1 MKIACFL
8 SCLFVLP
15 VLHAQQ
21 EPISQL
27 SSPGST
33 APSPIMNQPVVISTF
48 ENVEMERLRI
58 AEESAKAE
66 RDEIDFQKQ
75 VASIQKKLAEA
86 SASTIVPESLPTD
99 YRSFLSAKA
108 GDIQKSA
115 EYYAELKS
123 VLNDLL
129 PNSPYKARTT
139 SDSSNPLRAS
149 EKLAKLSNYPEDGDI
164 SRTISGQISSLSGGR
179 VDDQRRQLEINR
191 ELQRLTAERKRLEW
205 NLKMS
210 YSVNPL
216 DGKTSSTEDERQFV
230 RQQIEDVKAEVKRC
244 EDEKKSLSHLVT
256 TETRKFQFQQ
266 FIIELALQQRYIH
279 SLIACGFY
287 RSSFKG
293 GDLNLNKDAYPSGR
307 PAQGSGSENT
317 PSVQSAGGAPTP
329 LPVISTI
336 TGMEAFLQNRI
347 RDSIQERESIDNMLL
362 ENQLGAAESLLRKM
376 VLTAKYQPELQTIS
390 FQSRQTILQS
400 GRKLRQISDAVNAK
414 DYNEILKLVDSIEA
428 NEPLA
433 GMADLKSF
441 AKEHPRKAL
450 HWARQAELAM
460 KAGDKKTMSS
470 LMDIAIRRA
479 PLDQEVAQKIQ
490 SIQENA
496 QSNNDLLVELKKIVS
511 AGDYRT
517 SFERMNEFV
526 PLAQSAN
533 TDSKLKDDYEK
544 LIEREKS
551 LRVAIEK
558 TDSLESKGL
567 MPEAWIELNTLPQA
581 IVNDVRILE
590 RKNRISVECPKFI
603 KAYHKAT
610 NHERENQSAK
620 ALAWY
625 LNALVESPSN
635 NAITKKI
642 NLLGGE
648 ILKN

>member
-1 MKIACFL
+1 MKIARFLTCFII
-8 SCLFVLP
+8 LP
-15 VLHAQQ
+15 ALYAQN

-27 SSPGST
+27 SSGNR
-33 APSPIMNQPVVISTF
+33 AQSPIVNQPLVVSTF

-58 AEESAKAE
+58 TEETAKVE

-75 VASIQKKLAEA
+75 VAAIQKKLAEA
-86 SASTIVPESLPTD
+86 SATSIIPESLPTD
-99 YRSFLSAKA
+99 YRSFLSANA

-123 VLNDLL
+123 VLNDLV

-149 EKLAKLSNYPEDGDI
+149 EKLAKLSNYPEDNDI
-164 SRTISGQISSLSGGR
+164 SRIISGHISSLTGGR
-179 VDDQRRQLEINR
+179 VDDQRRQLEINS
-191 ELQRLTAERKRLEW
+191 ELQRFTAERKRLEW
-205 NLKMS
+205 NLKLS
-210 YSVNPL
+210 NSPSLV
-216 DGKTSSTEDERQFV
+216 DGRTSSTEDERNFI
-230 RQQIEDVKAEVKRC
+230 RQQIEDVKAEIKRY

-256 TETRKFQFQQ
+256 TETRKLQFQQ
-266 FIIELALQQRYIH
+266 FIVELALQQRYIH
-279 SLIACGFY
+279 ALIACGFY
-287 RSSFKG
+287 RFSFKG
-293 GDLNLNKDAYPSGR
+293 GDLDLNKEAYPSGR
-307 PAQGSGSENT
+307 PTQGSDSQNT
-317 PSVQSAGGAPTP
+317 SAVPTAGGAPTQ
-329 LPVISTI
+329 LPIISTV
-336 TGMEAFLQNRI
+336 TGMEAFLQSRI
-347 RDSIQERESIDNMLL
+347 RDAIQERESIDNMLR

-376 VLTAKYQPELQTIS
+376 VLTAKYQPELQTIP
-390 FQSRQTILQS
+390 FQSRQSILQS

-414 DYNEILKLVDSIEA
+414 DYDEILKLVDSIEA

-441 AKEHPRKAL
+441 ANEHPRKAL

-479 PLDQEVAQKIQ
+479 PLNQEVAQKIQ

-496 QSNNDLLVELKKIVS
+496 QSNNDLLEELKRIVS

-517 SFERMNEFV
+517 SFERMNEFA
-526 PLAQSAN
+526 PLAQSSN
-533 TDSKLKDDYEK
+533 TDSKLKDAYEQ
-544 LIEREKS
+544 LIESEKA

-558 TDSLESKGL
+558 TDSLEHKGL
-567 MPEAWIELNTLPQA
+567 SPEAWIELNALPQPIA
-581 IVNDVRILE
+581 NDARVLE
-590 RKNRISVECPKFI
+590 RKNRISAECPKFI
-603 KAYHKAT
+603 KAYHKAI
-610 NHERENQSAK
+610 NYERENQPAK

-635 NAITKKI
+635 NAITSKV
-642 NLLGGE
+642 NLLGGG

>member
-8 SCLFVLP
+8 SCLFALP
-15 VLHAQQ
+15 ALHAQQ

-27 SSPGST
+27 SSSGST
-33 APSPIMNQPVVISTF
+33 APSPIMNQPVVVSSF

-66 RDEIDFQKQ
+66 RDEMDFQKQ
-75 VASIQKKLAEA
+75 AASIQKKLAEA
-86 SASTIVPESLPTD
+86 SASAIVPESLPTD
-99 YRSFLSAKA
+99 YRSFLSANA
-108 GDIQKSA
+108 GDIQKST

-129 PNSPYKARTT
+129 PNSPYKARTA

-149 EKLAKLSNYPEDGDI
+149 EKLAKLSSYPQDDDI

-179 VDDQRRQLEINR
+179 VDDQRRQAEISR

-210 YSVNPL
+210 YSPNLV
-216 DGKTSSTEDERQFV
+216 DGKTSSTEDERNFV

-256 TETRKFQFQQ
+256 TETRKLQFQQ
-266 FIIELALQQRYIH
+266 FIVELALQQRYIH
-279 SLIACGFY
+279 ALISCGFY

-293 GDLNLNKDAYPSGR
+293 GDLKLNKDAYPSGR
-307 PAQGSGSENT
+307 PAQGTGSENT
-317 PSVQSAGGAPTP
+317 PSVPSTGGAPTQ

-347 RDSIQERESIDNMLL
+347 RDSMQERESIDNMLR

-390 FQSRQTILQS
+390 FENRQSILQS
-400 GRKLRQISDAVNAK
+400 GRKLRQLSDAVNAK
-414 DYNEILKLVDSIEA
+414 DYDEILRLA
-428 NEPLA
+428 NSVESSEPLA

-441 AKEHPRKAL
+441 ANEHPRKAM

-460 KAGDKKTMSS
+460 KGGDRKSMAS
-470 LMDIAIRRA
+470 LMEIAIRRA
-479 PLDQEVAQKIQ
+479 PLNQEVAQKIQ
-490 SIQENA
+490 SIQESA
-496 QSNNDLLVELKKIVS
+496 RTDTDLLQELKRIVS
-511 AGDYRT
+511 AGDYRGA
-517 SFERMNEFV
+517 FERMNEFA
-526 PLAQSAN
+526 PLAKAAKN
-533 TDSKLKDDYEK
+533 DDKLKNDYEN
-544 LIEREKS
+544 LLESEKS
-551 LRVAIEK
+551 LRAALEK
-558 TDSLESKGL
+558 VNSFEVKGL
-567 MPEAWIELNTLPQA
+567 YPEAWIELNALPQPIA
-581 IVNDVRILE
+581 NDARVLE
-590 RKNRISVECPKFI
+590 RKTRIAADCPNFI

-610 NHERENQSAK
+610 TCEQENQSAK

-625 LNALVESPSN
+625 LNALVESPGN
-635 NAITKKI
+635 DDITSKI
-642 NLLGGE
+642 NFLGGK

>member
-8 SCLFVLP
+8 TCFIALP
-15 VLHAQQ
+15 ALYAQK
-21 EPISQL
+21 EPFSQL
-27 SSPGST
+27 SSGNS
-33 APSPIMNQPVVISTF
+33 AQSPTLNQPLVVSTF

-58 AEESAKAE
+58 AEETAKAE

-75 VASIQKKLAEA
+75 VAAIQKKLSEA
-86 SASTIVPESLPTD
+86 SATSIIPESLPTD
-99 YRSFLSAKA
+99 YRSFLSANA
-108 GDIQKSA
+108 GDIEKSA
-115 EYYAELKS
+115 EYYAELKV
-123 VLNDLL
+123 VLNDLV

-149 EKLAKLSNYPEDGDI
+149 EKLAKLSNYPEDDDI

-210 YSVNPL
+210 YSPNLV
-216 DGKTSSTEDERQFV
+216 DGKTSSTEDERNFV
-230 RQQIEDVKAEVKRC
+230 RQQIEDVKVEVKRC

-256 TETRKFQFQQ
+256 TETRKLQFQQ
-266 FIIELALQQRYIH
+266 FIVELALQQRYIH
-279 SLIACGFY
+279 ALIACGFY
-287 RSSFKG
+287 RFSFKG

-307 PAQGSGSENT
+307 SAQGSENT
-317 PSVQSAGGAPTP
+317 PSVPSTGGAPTQ

-347 RDSIQERESIDNMLL
+347 RDSMQERESIDNMLR
-362 ENQLGAAESLLRKM
+362 ENQLSAAESLLRKM
-376 VLTAKYQPELQTIS
+376 VLTAKYQPELQTIP
-390 FQSRQTILQS
+390 FQSRQSILQS

-414 DYNEILKLVDSIEA
+414 DYDQILKLVDSIEA

-433 GMADLKSF
+433 GVADLKSF
-441 AKEHPRKAL
+441 ANEHPRKAL

-479 PLDQEVAQKIQ
+479 PLNQEVAQKIQ

-496 QSNNDLLVELKKIVS
+496 QSNNDLLEELKRIVS

-517 SFERMNEFV
+517 SFERMNEFA
-526 PLAQSAN
+526 PLAQSSN
-533 TDSKLKDDYEK
+533 TDFKLKDAYEK
-544 LIEREKS
+544 LIESEKA

-558 TDSLESKGL
+558 TDSLENKGL
-567 MPEAWIELNTLPQA
+567 MPEAWIELNALPQA
-581 IVNDVRILE
+581 IANDTRVLE
-590 RKNRISVECPKFI
+590 RKNRISAECPKFI

-610 NHERENQSAK
+610 NYERENQPAK

-635 NAITKKI
+635 NAITSKV
-642 NLLGGE
+642 NLLGGG

>member
-1 MKIACFL
+1 MKIARFLTCFI
-8 SCLFVLP
+8 VLP
-15 VLHAQQ
+15 VLYAQN
-21 EPISQL
+21 EPISPL
-27 SSPGST
+27 SSGNR
-33 APSPIMNQPVVISTF
+33 AQSPIVNQPLVVSTF
-48 ENVEMERLRI
+48 ENVELERLRI
-58 AEESAKAE
+58 AEETAKAE

-75 VASIQKKLAEA
+75 VAAIQKKLAEA
-86 SASTIVPESLPTD
+86 SSTSIIPESLPTD
-99 YRSFLSAKA
+99 YRSFLSANA

-123 VLNDLL
+123 VLNDLV

-149 EKLAKLSNYPEDGDI
+149 EKLAKLSSYPEDNDI
-164 SRTISGQISSLSGGR
+164 SRIISGHISSLTGGR
-179 VDDQRRQLEINR
+179 VDDQRRQLEINS
-191 ELQRLTAERKRLEW
+191 ELQRLTGERKRLEW
-205 NLKMS
+205 NLKLS
-210 YSVNPL
+210 NSPSL
-216 DGKTSSTEDERQFV
+216 IDGRTSSTEDERNFI
-230 RQQIEDVKAEVKRC
+230 RQQIEDVKAEIKRY

-256 TETRKFQFQQ
+256 TETRKLQFQQ
-266 FIIELALQQRYIH
+266 FIVELALQQRYIH
-279 SLIACGFY
+279 ALIACGFY

-293 GDLNLNKDAYPSGR
+293 GDLDLNKEAYPSGR
-307 PAQGSGSENT
+307 PAQGSDSQNT
-317 PSVQSAGGAPTP
+317 SAVPTAGGAPTQIP
-329 LPVISTI
+329 IISTI

-347 RDSIQERESIDNMLL
+347 RDAMQERESIDNMLR

-376 VLTAKYQPELQTIS
+376 VLTAKYQPELQTIP
-390 FQSRQTILQS
+390 FQSRQSILQS

-441 AKEHPRKAL
+441 ANEHPRKAL

-479 PLDQEVAQKIQ
+479 PLNQEVAQKIQ
-490 SIQENA
+490 SIQEDA
-496 QSNNDLLVELKKIVS
+496 QSNNDLLEELKRIVS

-517 SFERMNEFV
+517 SFERMNEFA
-526 PLAQSAN
+526 PLAQSSN
-533 TDSKLKDDYEK
+533 TDFKLKDAYEK
-544 LIEREKS
+544 LIESEKA

-558 TDSLESKGL
+558 TDSLENKGL
-567 MPEAWIELNTLPQA
+567 MPEAWIELNALPQPIA
-581 IVNDVRILE
+581 NDARVLE
-590 RKNRISVECPKFI
+590 RKNRISAECPKFI

-610 NHERENQSAK
+610 NYERENQPAK

-635 NAITKKI
+635 NAITSKVY
-642 NLLGGE
+642 LLGGG

>member
-8 SCLFVLP
+8 SCLFALP

-27 SSPGST
+27 SSSGST
-33 APSPIMNQPVVISTF
+33 APSSIMNQPVVISTF

-58 AEESAKAE
+58 AEETAKAE

-75 VASIQKKLAEA
+75 VAAIQKKLAEA
-86 SASTIVPESLPTD
+86 SATSIIPESLPTD
-99 YRSFLSAKA
+99 YRSFLSANA
-108 GDIQKSA
+108 GDIEKSA
-115 EYYAELKS
+115 EYYAELKT
-123 VLNDLL
+123 VLNDLV

-139 SDSSNPLRAS
+139 SDSSSPLRAS
-149 EKLAKLSNYPEDGDI
+149 EKLAKLSSYPEDNDI
-164 SRTISGQISSLSGGR
+164 SRIISGHISSLTGGR
-179 VDDQRRQLEINR
+179 VDDQRRQLEINK
-191 ELQRLTAERKRLEW
+191 ELQRLAAERKRLEW
-205 NLKMS
+205 NLKIS
-210 YSVNPL
+210 GKPNAL
-216 DGKTSSTEDERQFV
+216 DGRTSTEDERNFI
-230 RQQIEDVKAEVKRC
+230 RQQIEDVKAEAQRY

-256 TETRKFQFQQ
+256 TETRKLQFQQ
-266 FIIELALQQRYIH
+266 FIVELALQQRYIH
-279 SLIACGFY
+279 ALISCGFY

-307 PAQGSGSENT
+307 PAQGTGSENT
-317 PSVQSAGGAPTP
+317 PSVPSAGGAPTQ

-336 TGMEAFLQNRI
+336 TGMEAFLQSRI
-347 RDSIQERESIDNMLL
+347 RDAMQERESIDNMLR

-376 VLTAKYQPELQTIS
+376 VLTAKYQPELQTIP
-390 FQSRQTILQS
+390 FQSRQSILQS

-414 DYNEILKLVDSIEA
+414 DYDEILKLVDSIEA

-441 AKEHPRKAL
+441 ANEHPRKAL

-479 PLDQEVAQKIQ
+479 PLNQEVAQKIQ

-496 QSNNDLLVELKKIVS
+496 QSNNDLLMDLKRIVS

-517 SFERMNEFV
+517 SFERMNEFA
-526 PLAQSAN
+526 PLAQSSN
-533 TDSKLKDDYEK
+533 TDLKLKDAYEK
-544 LIEREKS
+544 LIESEKA

-558 TDSLESKGL
+558 TDSLENKGM
-567 MPEAWIELNTLPQA
+567 MPEAWIELNALPQA
-581 IVNDVRILE
+581 IANDSRVLE
-590 RKNRISVECPKFI
+590 RKNRISAECPKFI
-603 KAYHKAT
+603 KAYYKAT
-610 NHERENQSAK
+610 NYENKNQAAK

-635 NAITKKI
+635 NAITSKV

-648 ILKN
+648 IFKK

>member
-1 MKIACFL
+1 MKFACFL
-8 SCLFVLP
+8 TCFIAFSALC
-15 VLHAQQ
+15 AQN

-27 SSPGST
+27 SSGNSAQT
-33 APSPIMNQPVVISTF
+33 PILNQPVVISTF

-58 AEESAKAE
+58 AEETAKAE

-75 VASIQKKLAEA
+75 VATIQKKLAEA
-86 SASTIVPESLPTD
+86 SATSIIPESLPTD
-99 YRSFLSAKA
+99 YRSFLSANA
-108 GDIQKSA
+108 GDIEKSA
-115 EYYAELKS
+115 EYYAELKT
-123 VLNDLL
+123 VLNDLV

-139 SDSSNPLRAS
+139 SDSSSPLRAS
-149 EKLAKLSNYPEDGDI
+149 EKLAKLSSYPEDNDV
-164 SRTISGQISSLSGGR
+164 SRIISGHISSLAGGR

-191 ELQRLTAERKRLEW
+191 ELQRLAAERKRLEW

-210 YSVNPL
+210 YSPNLV
-216 DGKTSSTEDERQFV
+216 DGRTSSTEDERNFI
-230 RQQIEDVKAEVKRC
+230 RQQIDDVKAEAQRY
-244 EDEKKSLSHLVT
+244 EDEKKSLSHLIT
-256 TETRKFQFQQ
+256 TETRKLQFQQ
-266 FIIELALQQRYIH
+266 FIVELALQQRYIH
-279 SLIACGFY
+279 ALISCGFY

-307 PAQGSGSENT
+307 PSQGTGNENT
-317 PSVQSAGGAPTP
+317 PSVPSAGGAPTQ

-336 TGMEAFLQNRI
+336 TGMEAFLQSRI
-347 RDSIQERESIDNMLL
+347 RDAIQERESIDNMLR

-376 VLTAKYQPELQTIS
+376 VLTAKYQPELQTIP
-390 FQSRQTILQS
+390 FQSRQSILQS

-414 DYNEILKLVDSIEA
+414 DYDEILKLVDSIEA

-441 AKEHPRKAL
+441 ANEHPRKAL

-479 PLDQEVAQKIQ
+479 PLNQEVAQKIQ

-496 QSNNDLLVELKKIVS
+496 QSNNDLLEELKRIVS

-517 SFERMNEFV
+517 SFERMNEFA
-526 PLAQSAN
+526 PLAQSSN
-533 TDSKLKDDYEK
+533 TDSKLKDAYEQ
-544 LIEREKS
+544 LIESEKA

-558 TDSLESKGL
+558 TDSLENKGL
-567 MPEAWIELNTLPQA
+567 MPEAWIELNALPQPIA
-581 IVNDVRILE
+581 NDARILE
-590 RKNRISVECPKFI
+590 RKNRISAECPKFI
-603 KAYHKAT
+603 KAYQKAI
-610 NHERENQSAK
+610 NYERENQPAK

-635 NAITKKI
+635 NAITSKV
-642 NLLGGE
+642 NLLGGG
-648 ILKN
+648 ILKK